1 MNRFQMLAFLLV
13 AAAVVVAACGNGS
26 GPAVAKSEASVRQ
39 SSTTTSLAPADESV
53 EESEPEPVEPV
64 MVTTTVLDPALET
77 AVAELIAITEEL
89 RELEFEQPPMIT
101 VVTPA
106 ELAQRVKKLIEDEL
120 DPEELARD
128 QALLASLGVLEADVD
143 LGDIYLALYAEQV
156 QGYYDGDTG
165 ELVVPSSGDE
175 LDVLDKMVLVHELTH
190 ALTDQAFGFHDRLE
204 ALVDSDDDD
213 GAAALRALVE
223 GDATYTQALYFWQ
236 LPGALQM
243 EGMAQ
248 IESGASEAL
257 GDTPSYIVDLLQ
269 FPYNEGARFATALG
283 KQGGFDVLN
292 AAYSKPP
299 TTTEQIYDLNRFE
312 SGEPGVVVDLE
323 LLELDGYR
331 LVDRGVWGRAGLEAL
346 FEPSLGRNARLAAE
360 GWGGDSYQVYFDGE
374 HTVFVIMLVGDT
386 EYETDELYDGW
397 AGFVA
402 AQVPSSYTAAVGFDP
417 DGNVAVAISAD
428 QVAVGTVADALGI
441 QP

>member
-13 AAAVVVAACGNGS
+13 AAVVAACGNGS
-26 GPAVAKSEASVRQ
+26 GSAIAKSEAMVGH
-39 SSTTTSLAPADESV
+39 SSTTTTLVMADEPAV
-53 EESEPEPVEPV
+53 ESDPEPVDEPV
-64 MVTTTVLDPALET
+64 MVTTTVLDPALES
-77 AVAELIAITEEL
+77 AVAELITITEEL
-89 RELEFEQPPMIT
+89 RELKFVQPPMIT

-120 DPEELARD
+120 DPDELARD
-128 QALLASLGVLEADVD
+128 QALLASLGVLEAGVD

-204 ALVDSDDDD
+204 ALADSDNDE
-213 GAAALRALVE
+213 GGAALRALVE

-248 IESGASEAL
+248 IESGASDAL
-257 GDTPSYIVDLLQ
+257 GNTPSYIVDLLQ

-283 KQGGFDVLN
+283 KQGGFDILN

-299 TTTEQIYDLNRFE
+299 TTTEQIYDLDRFE
-312 SGEPGVVVDLE
+312 SGEPGVVIDLAT
-323 LLELDGYR
+323 LELDGYR
-331 LVDRGVWGRAGLEAL
+331 LVDSGVWGRAGLEAL

-374 HTVFVIMLVGDT
+374 QTVFVIVLVGDT
-386 EYETDELYDGW
+386 EFETDELHDGW
-397 AGFVA
+397 ASFVA
-402 AQVPSSYTAAVGFDP
+402 AQVPSSSTATVGFVP
-417 DGNVAVAISAD
+417 DGNVAVVISPD
-428 QVAVGTVADALGI
+428 QGAVTTVADALAI

>member
-1 MNRFQMLAFLLV
+1 MSRFQMLAFLLV
-13 AAAVVVAACGNGS
+13 AAVVAACGNESSS
-26 GPAVAKSEASVRQ
+26 GIAKSEASVGH
-39 SSTTTSLAPADESV
+39 SSTTTTVAMADAPADES
-53 EESEPEPVEPV
+53 EPELVDEPV
-64 MVTTTVLDPALET
+64 MVTTTVLDPALES
-77 AVAELIAITEEL
+77 AVAELITITEEL
-89 RELEFEQPPMIT
+89 RELKFEQPPMIT

-120 DPEELARD
+120 DPDELARD
-128 QALLASLGVLEADVD
+128 QALLASLGVLEAGVD

-204 ALVDSDDDD
+204 ALADSDNDE
-213 GAAALRALVE
+213 GGAALRALVE

-248 IESGASEAL
+248 IESGASDAL
-257 GDTPSYIVDLLQ
+257 GNTPSFIVDLLQ

-292 AAYSKPP
+292 SAYSKPP
-299 TTTEQIYDLNRFE
+299 TTTEQIYDLDRFE
-312 SGEPGVVVDLE
+312 SGEPGVVIDLAP
-323 LLELDGYR
+323 LELDGYR
-331 LVDRGVWGRAGLEAL
+331 LVDSGVWGRAGLEAL

-360 GWGGDSYQVYFDGE
+360 GWGGDGYQVYFDGE
-374 HTVFVIMLVGDT
+374 QTVFVIVLVGDT
-386 EYETDELYDGW
+386 EFETDELHDGW
-397 AGFVA
+397 ASFVA
-402 AQVPSSYTAAVGFDP
+402 AQVPSSSTSTVGFVP
-417 DGNVAVAISAD
+417 DGNVAVVISAD
-428 QVAVGTVADALGI
+428 QSAVATVADALAI

>member
-1 MNRFQMLAFLLV
+1 MNRSQILAFLLV
-13 AAAVVVAACGNGS
+13 AAVLAACGNGS
-26 GPAVAKSEASVRQ
+26 GPAIAKSEASVRP
-39 SSTTTSLAPADESV
+39 SSTTTALVAADEPADESD
-53 EESEPEPVEPV
+53 PEPVDEPV
-64 MVTTTVLDPALET
+64 MVTTTVLDPALES
-77 AVAELIAITEEL
+77 AVAELITITEEL
-89 RELEFEQPPMIT
+89 RELKFEQPPMIT
-101 VVTPA
+101 VVSPA
-106 ELAQRVKKLIEDEL
+106 ELAERVKKLIEDEL
-120 DPEELARD
+120 DPDELARD
-128 QALLASLGVLEADVD
+128 QALLASLGVLEAGVD

-156 QGYYDGDTG
+156 QGYYDGETG

-204 ALVDSDDDD
+204 ALADSDDDE
-213 GAAALRALVE
+213 GGAALRALVE

-248 IESGASEAL
+248 IENGASDAL
-257 GDTPSYIVDLLQ
+257 GNTPSYIVDLLQ

-283 KQGGFDVLN
+283 KQGGFDMLN

-299 TTTEQIYDLNRFE
+299 TTTEQIYDLDRYE
-312 SGEPGVVVDLE
+312 SGEPGVVIDLAT
-323 LLELDGYR
+323 LELDGYR
-331 LVDRGVWGRAGLEAL
+331 LVDSGVWGRAGLEAL

-374 HTVFVIMLVGDT
+374 QTVFVIVLVGDT
-386 EYETDELYDGW
+386 EFETDELYEGW
-397 AGFVA
+397 ASFVA
-402 AQVPSSYTAAVGFDP
+402 AQVASSSTSTVGFVA
-417 DGNVAVAISAD
+417 DGNVAVVISTD
-428 QVAVGTVADALGI
+428 QGAVATVTEALAI

>member
-13 AAAVVVAACGNGS
+13 AAVVASCGNGS
-26 GPAVAKSEASVRQ
+26 GSVIAKSEAPVGH
-39 SSTTTSLAPADESV
+39 SSTTTTLVVADGPADESD
-53 EESEPEPVEPV
+53 PEPLDETV
-64 MVTTTVLDPALET
+64 MVTTTVLDPALES
-77 AVAELIAITEEL
+77 AVAELVTITEEL
-89 RELEFEQPPMIT
+89 RELKFEQPPMIT

-120 DPEELARD
+120 DPDELARD

-156 QGYYDGDTG
+156 QGYYDGETG

-204 ALVDSDDDD
+204 ALADSDDDE
-213 GAAALRALVE
+213 GGAALRALVE

-248 IESGASEAL
+248 IESGASDAL
-257 GDTPSYIVDLLQ
+257 GNTPSYIVDLLQ

-283 KQGGFDVLN
+283 KQGGFDILN

-299 TTTEQIYDLNRFE
+299 TTTEQIYDLDRFE
-312 SGEPGVVVDLE
+312 SGEPGVVIDLAT
-323 LLELDGYR
+323 LELDGYR
-331 LVDRGVWGRAGLEAL
+331 LVDSGVWGRAGLEAL

-374 HTVFVIMLVGDT
+374 QTVFVIVLVGDT
-386 EYETDELYDGW
+386 EFETGELHDGW
-397 AGFVA
+397 ANFVA
-402 AQVPSSYTAAVGFDP
+402 AQLPSSATATVGFAP
-417 DGNVAVAISAD
+417 DGNVAVVISAD
-428 QVAVGTVADALGI
+428 QGAVASVADALDI
-441 QP
+441 EP

>member
-1 MNRFQMLAFLLV
+1 MSRFKILFYLLV
-13 AAAVVVAACGNGS
+13 AAVVAACGNGS
-26 GPAVAKSEASVRQ
+26 GPVIAKSEASVGQ
-39 SSTTTSLAPADESV
+39 SSTTMSAAMVDEPV
-53 EESEPEPVEPV
+53 EEPDPEPVEPV
-64 MVTTTVLDPALET
+64 MVTTTVLDPGLEA

-89 RELEFEQPPMIT
+89 RELEFERPPMIT

-106 ELAQRVKKLIEDEL
+106 ELAQRVRMLIADEL

-128 QALLASLGVLEADVD
+128 QALLASLGVLEAGVD

-204 ALVDSDDDD
+204 ALMDSDDDE

-248 IESGASEAL
+248 IESGASDAL
-257 GDTPSYIVDLLQ
+257 ANTPSYIVDLLQ

-283 KQGGFDVLN
+283 KQGGFGILN
-292 AAYSKPP
+292 EAYSKPP

-312 SGEPGVVVDLE
+312 SGEPGVVVDLAM
-323 LLELDGYR
+323 LELDGYQ

-374 HTVFVIMLVGDT
+374 QTVFVIVLVGDT
-386 EYETDELYDGW
+386 EYETVELFDGW
-397 AGFVA
+397 NGFVA
-402 AQVPSSYTAAVGFDP
+402 AQVPSSYTATVGFAP
-417 DGNVAVAISAD
+417 DGNVVVAISAD
-428 QVAVGTVADALGI
+428 QAAVATVADALGI